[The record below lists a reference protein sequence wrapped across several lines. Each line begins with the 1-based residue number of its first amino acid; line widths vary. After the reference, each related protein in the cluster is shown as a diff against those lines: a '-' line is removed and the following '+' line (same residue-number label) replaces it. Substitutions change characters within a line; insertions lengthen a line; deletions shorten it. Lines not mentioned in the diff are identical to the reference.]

1 MTCRSS
7 GWHAVV
13 ACGFLVACG
22 TNVRDLLSEE
32 AELTWQANSAIA
44 AAEQQDPT
52 LVAPVLVAEVEAA
65 EAAKV
70 EACAPV
76 NDALQER
83 MRGAEEEPDFTE
95 EIYSDIEDLMVRMF
109 PIGEIEDCA
118 DAHEDYRESVNALQ
132 GRLEELGVTP

>member
-1 MTCRSS
+1 MTCRSL

-13 ACGFLVACG
+13 ACGFLAACG

-32 AELTWQANSAIA
+32 AELTWQATSAIA
-44 AAEQQDPT
+44 AAEQHDSA
-52 LVAPVLVAEVEAA
+52 LVAPTLVAEVEAA

-76 NDALQER
+76 NSALQER
-83 MRGAEEEPDFTE
+83 MRGGEEDQDFTE
-95 EIYSDIEDLMVRMF
+95 ELYSDLEDLMVRMF

-118 DAHEDYRESVNALQ
+118 DAHEHYRESVLALQ
-132 GRLEELGVTP
+132 DRLEELRVSP